1 MKVHSSFRIL
11 FLIIVSGTVLWAGD
25 PWDDKPPSK
34 WSIEDIGKLL
44 AKSPWVKGVTVRH
57 PSAVKLT
64 RIEPDSIGWRPIEME
79 EITAPGQGQ
88 GPVRKVK
95 RKNSAKWKRSPVI
108 LQYTLVWLSAPAV
121 QYALAVQESSGPEIL
136 NWWWGPRKELF
147 VSESAQ
153 NHVILVAGPNTRTL
167 SKLGGAELWESV
179 YLKFGKDGLK
189 IPVQRITYF
198 SARQSALLYFSRMH
212 KTDSGNVRFFCKM
225 GEVILKKNFDLRKM
239 SLEGSPQ
246 I

>member
-1 MKVHSSFRIL
+1 MKINLFGCIL
-11 FLIIVSGTVLWAGD
+11 FLTLVSGTVLCAGD
-25 PWDDKPPSK
+25 PWEDKPPSK
-34 WSIEDIGKLL
+34 WSSEDINKLL

-57 PSAVKLT
+57 PSAVELT
-64 RIEPDSIGWRPIEME
+64 RIEPDSINRRTR
-79 EITAPGQGQ
+79 EIVYIDASGQER
-88 GPVRKVK
+88 VRVVT
-95 RKNSAKWKRSPVI
+95 RKNSAKWEGSPVI
-108 LQYTLVWLSAPAV
+108 LQYTLVWLSAPVV

-189 IPVQRITYF
+189 IPVQRIKYF
-198 SARQSALLYFSRMH
+198 PARQSALLYFSRMH
-212 KTDSGNVRFFCKM
+212 KTDSGNVRFFCKI
-225 GEVILKKNFDLRKM
+225 GEIILKKNFDLRKM
-239 SLEGSPQ
+239 SLEGSP
-246 I
+246 II

>member
-1 MKVHSSFRIL
+1 MKINLFGCIL
-11 FLIIVSGTVLWAGD
+11 FLTLVSGTVLCAGD
-25 PWDDKPPSK
+25 PWEDKPPSK
-34 WSIEDIGKLL
+34 WSSEDINKLL

-57 PSAVKLT
+57 PSAVEFT
-64 RIEPDSIGWRPIEME
+64 TIEPDSINWKPIEIV
-79 EITAPGQGQ
+79 EITVSGQET
-88 GPVRKVK
+88 VRMVK

-121 QYALAVQESSGPEIL
+121 QYALAAQESSGPEIL

-198 SARQSALLYFSRMH
+198 PARQSALLYFSRMH

-225 GEVILKKNFDLRKM
+225 GEIILKKNFDLRKM
-239 SLEGSPQ
+239 SLEGSP
-246 I
+246 II